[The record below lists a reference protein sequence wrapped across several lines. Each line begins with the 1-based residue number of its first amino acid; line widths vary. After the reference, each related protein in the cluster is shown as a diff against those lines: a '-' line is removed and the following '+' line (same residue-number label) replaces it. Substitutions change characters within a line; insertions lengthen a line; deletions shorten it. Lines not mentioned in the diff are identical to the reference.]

1 VCQPAL
7 HRLSAKRY
15 PRVGRTGQARYA
27 GHAILGNVR
36 VRNPKPD
43 EPDDSEPG
51 PEDEYAA
58 EPEVTAGRVEPD
70 GSVTFR
76 VSPGVIGVK
85 FAVAAGLAVI
95 ALIRGIGPEFVIGI
109 VVAVAVAVYGLRDLL
124 GRDRLRADPSGLK
137 IGTGF
142 GAQRTLAWT
151 DVERLRVD
159 QRSRLGARSELLEI
173 DAGDEL
179 YLLSR
184 FDLGADPS
192 DALVVLEALR
202 SV

>member
-1 VCQPAL
+1 MD
-7 HRLSAKRY
+7 
-15 PRVGRTGQARYA
+15 
-27 GHAILGNVR
+27 HAILGIVR
-36 VRNPKPD
+36 IRSPNPD

-51 PEDEYAA
+51 PEGYAA
-58 EPEVTAGRVEPD
+58 DPEPEVTAGRVEPD

-76 VSPGVIGVK
+76 VSSGVIGVK
-85 FAVAAGLAVI
+85 FAIAAGIALI

-109 VVAVAVAVYGLRDLL
+109 IAAVAVAIYGLRDLL
-124 GRDRLRADPSGLK
+124 GRDRLRADPTGLR

-142 GAQRTLAWT
+142 GAHRTLAWT
-151 DVERLRVD
+151 DVEHLRVD

-173 DAGDEL
+173 DAGDDL

-192 DALVVLEALR
+192 DALTVIEGLR
-202 SV
+202 SH